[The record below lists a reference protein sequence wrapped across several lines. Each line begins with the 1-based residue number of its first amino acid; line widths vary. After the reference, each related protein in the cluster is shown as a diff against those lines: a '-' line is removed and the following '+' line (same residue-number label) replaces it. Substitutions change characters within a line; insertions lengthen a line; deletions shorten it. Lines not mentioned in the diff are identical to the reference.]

1 MILTDDTFFF
11 FFSRIIHESG
21 YSEDE
26 CIQYKPVVYSN
37 TIQSMLAII
46 RAMGTLNIEFANP
59 ERQVSKYFVIFF
71 FYLFVYLFACLFI
84 YVLCF
89 LLI

>member
-1 MILTDDTFFF
+1 MYVMLY
-11 FFSRIIHESG
+11 RIIHESG

-46 RAMGTLNIEFANP
+46 RALGTLSIEFSNP
-59 ERQVSKYFVIFF
+59 ERQVRRFCNHTCV
-71 FYLFVYLFACLFI
+71 
-84 YVLCF
+84 
-89 LLI
+89 

>member
-1 MILTDDTFFF
+1 MCYKTNSSI
-11 FFSRIIHESG
+11 SHRIIHESG

-46 RAMGTLNIEFANP
+46 RAMGTLNIEFTNP
-59 ERQVSKYFVIFF
+59 ERQVS
-71 FYLFVYLFACLFI
+71 
-84 YVLCF
+84 
-89 LLI
+89 